1 MKQPRAGGQH
11 PHRDSEPQ
19 GDSRFEVYGVWMV
32 LRMGG
37 ADTTPFAV
45 QCPKGQPIQYGTVV
59 RRGDGFDTDAGTF
72 RDMPPLGA
80 VVAFE
85 ETAEGIEGHYFFV
98 GDDEYRILHVDAVNI
113 AFPGQEG

>member
-1 MKQPRAGGQH
+1 MREARAGGEH
-11 PHRDSEPQ
+11 PHRDSEAR
-19 GDSRFEVYGVWMV
+19 GDPRFEVYGVWTV
-32 LRMGG
+32 IRMGG
-37 ADTTPFAV
+37 ADATPYAV

-59 RRGDGFDTDAGTF
+59 CRGDGFDPVAETF

-98 GDDEYRILHVDAVNI
+98 GDDEYRILHVDAINI
-113 AFPGQEG
+113 AFPGQES